1 MESIIK
7 SDFAGPL
14 HLLLG
19 LMSIVGTVMAMIS
32 YKKGCIS
39 STMAA
44 MALQHTKGAQALPE
58 VPTVHV
64 VASAVPPV
72 KKIDDDL
79 LNYWLHV
86 KPMVYIF
93 LTYMAAKLLFWIIS
107 KCWRYLTTRL
117 LVTPFDGMPGKGH
130 KSNVYLNLSNRYE
143 SLRLYIYTISTSDDL
158 VQLIQM

>member
-1 MESIIK
+1 
-7 SDFAGPL
+7 
-14 HLLLG
+14 
-19 LMSIVGTVMAMIS
+19 MAMIS
-32 YKKGCIS
+32 YKKGCVS

-44 MALQHTKGAQALPE
+44 MAAKGAQALPE

-64 VASAVPPV
+64 VASAVPPAED
-72 KKIDDDL
+72 INDDL

-93 LTYMAAKLLFWIIS
+93 LTYMAVKLLFCIIS

-130 KSNVYLNLSNRYE
+130 KLNVYLNLSNGYE
-143 SLRLYIYTISTSDDL
+143 SLRLYVYTIPTSDDL
-158 VQLIQM
+158 VCLIQM